1 MAEKQRVDSIDLLRG
16 LVMIVMALDH
26 VRDFFSNAHF
36 EATDVTKTTPAY
48 YATRFITHFCAP
60 SFVFLAGTSAFLQL
74 ERGKTKPELARF
86 LLTRG
91 LWLVFL
97 ELTVVR
103 FGWALN
109 VDYHFVGVQVMWALG
124 WSMVALAPLV
134 YLPPRVT
141 AAIGLAIVL
150 LHNLTDG
157 VQASS
162 LGRSAWLW
170 HVLHDPGMVTL
181 PDHRMLFVVYPLV
194 PWVGVMAAGF
204 GFGAIVRQVRVT
216 RLLGAGMFAAF
227 IVLRASNL
235 YGDPHPWHREG
246 SFGATIGSFLNCEKY
261 PPSLLFLLMTLGPA
275 IALLAPLGRFH
286 AMLAMGGSAPQAP
299 ERLRLES
306 LRSAPRFSIANVV
319 RTFGRVPL
327 FYYVLHVLLIHV
339 LAVVLAAVRYGHVN
353 DAMFTLPFNWHVPA
367 DYGYSLPVVYALWVG
382 IVAALYPLC
391 RWFEGVKR
399 NNKSVWLSYL

>member
-36 EATDVTKTTPAY
+36 ETTDVTKTTPAY

-109 VDYHFVGVQVMWALG
+109 VDYHFIGVQVMWALG

-141 AAIGLAIVL
+141 AAIGIAIVL
-150 LHNLTDG
+150 LHDLADG

-204 GFGAIVRQVRVT
+204 GFGAIVRRVKVT
-216 RLLGAGMFAAF
+216 RLLGVAMFAAF

-275 IALLAPLGRFH
+275 IALLAPLQH
-286 AMLAMGGSAPQAP
+286 
-299 ERLRLES
+299 LRGTVAS
-306 LRSAPRFSIANVV
+306 VV

-339 LAVVLAAVRYGHVN
+339 LAVVLAAIRYGHVN

-382 IVAALYPLC
+382 VVAALYPLC